1 MPEETQTCP
10 QARPARRGSL
20 FRSLYAQVVIAVV
33 AGIALGYFCPHA
45 AVTLKPLGD
54 GFIRLVK
61 MVIPPVIFLTVV
73 TGVASLSDLGQAGR
87 LAAKA
92 MVYFLTF
99 SSLALVVGM
108 VMANIVRPGAHI
120 HADPATLDTHA
131 VAAFTARAQAHSFSD
146 FLLNIIP
153 DTVVSAF
160 VSGDILQVL
169 LIAILFSIS
178 LSHMGAK
185 GHAILSLLKQ
195 LTQLVFGVVRLVM
208 YAAPIGALGAMAF
221 TIGRFGIG
229 SVLHLAFLVATFYAT
244 SALFILV
251 VLGAVAR
258 WNGFRILPL
267 LAYLREELLIVLGT
281 SSSESALPSL
291 MTRMENAGCAPSV
304 VGLVVPMGYS
314 FNLDGTNIYMSLSAL
329 FIAQATDVH
338 LGLGQ
343 QVSLLLVAMI
353 SSKGAAGVTGAGF
366 VTLAATLAVVPDVP
380 VAGMGLILGIDRFM
394 SECRSLTNIIG
405 NAVATI
411 VLARWEGALDTER
424 LAAALSGRISDTQAD
439 TPIMTGTGAVSGSS
453 PARAAPSP
461 SHSS

>member
-1 MPEETQTCP
+1 MPEETPTCP

-33 AGIALGYFCPHA
+33 AGIVLGYACPHA

-87 LAAKA
+87 LAGKA

-108 VMANIVRPGAHI
+108 VMANIVQPGAHI

-131 VAAFTARAQAHSFSD
+131 VAAYTARAQAHSFSD

-169 LIAILFSIS
+169 LIAILFSVS

-185 GHAILSLLKQ
+185 GQAILTLLKQ

-244 SALFILV
+244 SALFVVV

-281 SSSESALPSL
+281 SSSELALPSL

-343 QVSLLLVAMI
+343 QISLLLVAMI

-411 VLARWEGALDTER
+411 VLARWEGALDTDR
-424 LAAALSGRISDTQAD
+424 LAAALSGRISDEDAD
-439 TPIMTGTGAVSGSS
+439 TPIIASTTAL
-453 PARAAPSP
+453 PEHPSR
-461 SHSS
+461 

>member
-1 MPEETQTCP
+1 MPQETQTRP
-10 QARPARRGSL
+10 QGQRARGGSL

-33 AGIALGYFCPHA
+33 AGIALGHFCPHT
-45 AVTLKPLGD
+45 AVALKPLGD
-54 GFIRLVK
+54 AFIRLVK

-87 LAAKA
+87 LAARA
-92 MVYFLTF
+92 MAYFLTF

-108 VMANIVRPGAHI
+108 VMANIVQPGAHI
-120 HADPATLDTHA
+120 HASPATLDAHA
-131 VAAFTARAQAHSFSD
+131 VAAYTAKAQAHSFGD

-153 DTVVSAF
+153 DTIVSAF

-169 LIAILFSIS
+169 LVAILFSIS
-178 LSHMGAK
+178 LSRMGAR
-185 GHAILSLLKQ
+185 GQAILTLLRQ

-229 SVLHLAFLVATFYAT
+229 SVVHLAFLVATFYAT
-244 SALFILV
+244 SALFVLVIL
-251 VLGAVAR
+251 GGVAR

-343 QVSLLLVAMI
+343 QLSLLLVAMI

-380 VAGMGLILGIDRFM
+380 VAGMALILGIDRFM

-405 NAVATI
+405 NAVATV

-424 LAAALSGRISDTQAD
+424 LAAALSGRISDTQAQTPVITSLD
-439 TPIMTGTGAVSGSS
+439 TPARSR
-453 PARAAPSP
+453 PAG
-461 SHSS
+461 

>member
-1 MPEETQTCP
+1 MIHVSPPPAP
-10 QARPARRGSL
+10 QRRSP
-20 FRSLYAQVVIAVV
+20 FRSLYFQVIVAVV
-33 AGIALGYFCPHA
+33 AGIAVGHFWPHA
-45 AVTLKPLGD
+45 GTALKPLGD

-73 TGVASLSDLGQAGR
+73 TGVAGLSDLGKAGR
-87 LAAKA
+87 LAGKA

-99 SSLALVVGM
+99 STLALVVGM
-108 VMANIVRPGAHI
+108 LVANIVRPGAGV
-120 HADPATLDTHA
+120 HADLSSMDTHA
-131 VAAFTARAQAHSFSD
+131 VAAFVARAQDHSFSG
-146 FLLNIIP
+146 FVLNIIP
-153 DTVVSAF
+153 DTVLSAF

-178 LSHMGAK
+178 LSHMGAR
-185 GHAILSLLKQ
+185 GHAILSLFKQ
-195 LTQLVFGVVRLVM
+195 LTELVFGVVRLVM
-208 YAAPIGALGAMAF
+208 LAAPIGAFGAMAF

-229 SVLHLAFLVATFYAT
+229 SVLNLAFLVVTFYAT
-244 SALFILV
+244 SALFIVV
-251 VLGAVAR
+251 VLGLVAR
-258 WNGFRILPL
+258 YNGFRILPL

-281 SSSESALPSL
+281 SSSESALPTL
-291 MTRMENAGCAPSV
+291 MTKMENAGCAPSV

-329 FIAQATDVH
+329 FIAQATGVH

-343 QVSLLLVAMI
+343 QVSLLLVAMV

-380 VAGMGLILGIDRFM
+380 VSGMALILGIDRFM

-411 VLARWEGALDTER
+411 VLARWENELDTQR
-424 LAAALSGRISDTQAD
+424 LHAALSGSIPEDEAD
-439 TPIMTGTGAVSGSS
+439 RPVLTSGAHN
-453 PARAAPSP
+453 A
-461 SHSS
+461 

>member
-1 MPEETQTCP
+1 MPQETQTRP
-10 QARPARRGSL
+10 QGQRARGGSL

-33 AGIALGYFCPHA
+33 AGIALGHFCPHA
-45 AVTLKPLGD
+45 AVALKPLGD
-54 GFIRLVK
+54 AFIRLVK

-87 LAAKA
+87 LAARA
-92 MVYFLTF
+92 MAYFLTF

-108 VMANIVRPGAHI
+108 VMANIVQPGAHI
-120 HADPATLDTHA
+120 HASPAALDAHA
-131 VAAFTARAQAHSFSD
+131 VAAYTAKAQAHSFGD

-153 DTVVSAF
+153 DTIVSAF

-169 LIAILFSIS
+169 LVAILFSIS
-178 LSHMGAK
+178 LSRMGAR
-185 GHAILSLLKQ
+185 GQAILTLLRQ

-229 SVLHLAFLVATFYAT
+229 SVVHLAFLVATFYAT
-244 SALFILV
+244 SALFVLVIL
-251 VLGAVAR
+251 GGVAR

-343 QVSLLLVAMI
+343 QISLLLVAMI

-380 VAGMGLILGIDRFM
+380 VAGMALILGIDRFM

-405 NAVATI
+405 NAVATV

-424 LAAALSGRISDTQAD
+424 LEAALSGRISDAEAD
-439 TPIMTGTGAVSGSS
+439 TPVIPDIDT
-453 PARAAPSP
+453 PARSRSAG
-461 SHSS
+461 

>member
-1 MPEETQTCP
+1 MPEETPTCP

-33 AGIALGYFCPHA
+33 AGIVLGYACPHA

-87 LAAKA
+87 LAGKA

-108 VMANIVRPGAHI
+108 VMANIVQPGAHI
-120 HADPATLDTHA
+120 HADAATLDTHA
-131 VAAFTARAQAHSFSD
+131 VAAYTARAQAHSFSD

-185 GHAILSLLKQ
+185 GQAILTLLKQ

-244 SALFILV
+244 SALFVVV

-343 QVSLLLVAMI
+343 QISLLLVAMI

-411 VLARWEGALDTER
+411 VLARWEGALDTDR
-424 LAAALSGRISDTQAD
+424 LDAALSGRISDEDAD
-439 TPIMTGTGAVSGSS
+439 TPIIAGTTAL
-453 PARAAPSP
+453 PDRPSR
-461 SHSS
+461 

>member
-108 VMANIVRPGAHI
+108 VMANVVRPGAHI

-353 SSKGAAGVTGAGF
+353 SSKWAAGVTGAGF

-439 TPIMTGTGAVSGSS
+439 TPIMTGAGTVSGSS

>member
-1 MPEETQTCP
+1 MIHVSPP
-10 QARPARRGSL
+10 PASQQRSP
-20 FRSLYAQVVIAVV
+20 FRSLYFQVIVAVV
-33 AGIALGYFCPHA
+33 AGIAVGHFWPHA
-45 AVTLKPLGD
+45 GTALQPLGD

-61 MVIPPVIFLTVV
+61 MIIPPVIFLTVV
-73 TGVASLSDLGQAGR
+73 TGVAGLSDLGKAGR
-87 LAAKA
+87 LAGKA

-99 SSLALVVGM
+99 STLALVVGM
-108 VMANIVRPGAHI
+108 LVANIVRPGAGV
-120 HADPATLDTHA
+120 HADPSSMDAHS
-131 VAAFTARAQAHSFSD
+131 VAAFVARAQAHSFSG
-146 FLLNIIP
+146 FMLNIIP
-153 DTVVSAF
+153 DTVLSAF

-178 LSHMGAK
+178 LSHMGAR
-185 GHAILSLLKQ
+185 GHAILSLFKQ
-195 LTQLVFGVVRLVM
+195 LTELVFGVVRLVM
-208 YAAPIGALGAMAF
+208 LAAPIGAFGAMAF

-229 SVLHLAFLVATFYAT
+229 SVLNLAFLVVTFYAT
-244 SALFILV
+244 SALFIVV
-251 VLGAVAR
+251 VLGLVAR
-258 WNGFRILPL
+258 YNGFRILPL

-281 SSSESALPSL
+281 SSSESALPTL
-291 MTRMENAGCAPSV
+291 MTKMENAGCAPSV

-329 FIAQATDVH
+329 FIAQATGVH

-380 VAGMGLILGIDRFM
+380 VSGMALILGIDRFM

-411 VLARWEGALDTER
+411 VLARWENELDTQR
-424 LAAALSGRISDTQAD
+424 LHAALSGSIPEEEAD
-439 TPIMTGTGAVSGSS
+439 RPVLSTGAHN
-453 PARAAPSP
+453 A
-461 SHSS
+461 